1 MTGTPGTHAAPGA
14 GDADALPEVVAE
26 RRRLLAIGYR
36 MLGTL
41 AEAEDAVQ
49 ETYVR
54 WYRMTDAER
63 AAVRNPQGWLTRV
76 MSRVCLDVLGSARA
90 RRERYVGEW
99 LPEPVPADHF
109 AGTTPG
115 PSPQPA
121 ADPFDRISL
130 DEEVSTALL
139 VVMEA
144 MTPAERVAFVLHEV
158 FAVPFPEVAE
168 IVGRTPAAVRQLATS
183 ARRRV
188 AAHDAAPGRTREHD
202 EVAAAFAAAA
212 SGGDLEALTQLLD
225 PSVTLRSDGGGVV
238 SAARRPVLGQAH
250 VARFLLGVLRKQ
262 PSVVLTPLR
271 TGDGLA
277 FATTDGDLVRA
288 VVNLRVRDGRI
299 TDVWL
304 QANPTKLTA
313 WSAGA

>member
-1 MTGTPGTHAAPGA
+1 MTERAPADGTAAADA
-14 GDADALPEVVAE
+14 GDDLPDVFAE

-90 RRERYVGEW
+90 RRERYIGEW
-99 LPEPVPADHF
+99 LPEPVPADLF
-109 AGTTPG
+109 SGVAGRA
-115 PSPQPA
+115 PA
-121 ADPFDRISL
+121 PADGDPFDRVSL

-139 VVMEA
+139 IVMEA
-144 MTPAERVAFVLHEV
+144 MTPAERVAFVLHDV
-158 FAVPFPEVAE
+158 FALPFDE
-168 IVGRTPAAVRQLATS
+168 IAAVVGRSPAAVRQLATS

-188 AAHDAAPGRTREHD
+188 GAHGEPGRGTREHD
-202 EVAAAFAAAA
+202 DVLAAFVAAAA
-212 SGGDLEALTQLLD
+212 GGDLSALTGLLD
-225 PSVTLRSDGGGVV
+225 PSVTLRADGGGVV
-238 SAARRPVLGQAH
+238 SAARRPVLGVDH
-250 VARFLLGVLRKQ
+250 VARFLLGVLRKR
-262 PSVVLTPLR
+262 PSAVLSARR

-277 FATTDGDLVRA
+277 FALEDEGRVQALVNA
-288 VVNLRVRDGRI
+288 RVRDGRI
-299 TDVWL
+299 TDLWL
-304 QANPTKLTA
+304 QVNPGKLTA
-313 WSAGA
+313 WSA